1 MVQEWAMKGND
12 LYQRLLGLEHPWRVK
27 DVSMDTENKVVEV
40 RVECLDKIAWVS
52 EDGRRLHIHDWEER
66 EWRELNTLQFQT
78 KIVCK
83 VPRLKD
89 PDSGKTEMAAV
100 PWAGKHSRFTLM
112 FEAFAVEVLLASSSV
127 EAARKL
133 LGLDWRAVD
142 EIRRRAVE
150 RGLGR
155 REKKPVRYLGIDEK
169 SFRKGHKYVS
179 VATDLSD
186 SEESCV
192 LEVVNGRTEDSA
204 DELFEALEPQLESLD
219 AAAMDMWPAYMNAL
233 RHHAW
238 YAFIVHD
245 RFHVSQHLTGAIDS
259 VRKQEHRELK
269 ADADESLKDSRWTLL
284 KRDHSEDEAEA
295 FAALER
301 KGLKVA
307 KAWNL
312 RELFDRFWK
321 FKSTHAA
328 ERFIYK
334 WGELARQSGLE
345 PMIKAAKMLENHI
358 EGLLGYCLHPITNAG
373 AEGFNSKI
381 QTVKSNARG
390 FRSFEKFRIAILFYC
405 GKLDMIPR

>member
-1 MVQEWAMKGND
+1 MKGND
-12 LYQRLLGLEHPWRVK
+12 LYERLLGLEHPWRVK
-27 DVSMDTENKVVEV
+27 DVEMDIEEKTVTV
-40 RVECLDKIAWVS
+40 RVECRDRTAWVN
-52 EDGRRLHIHDWEER
+52 EDWRRLHIHDWEER

-78 KIVCK
+78 KIVCR

-89 PDSGKTEMAAV
+89 PDSGKTERAAV

-112 FEAFAVEVLLASSSV
+112 FEAFAVELLLASSSV

-142 EIRRRAVE
+142 QIRERAVE
-150 RGLGR
+150 RGLAN
-155 REKKPVRYLGIDEK
+155 REDEPIRYLGIDEK
-169 SFRKGHKYVS
+169 SFRKGHRYVS
-179 VATDLSD
+179 VASDLENSR
-186 SEESCV
+186 V
-192 LEVVNGRTEDSA
+192 LDVVDGRTEASA
-204 DELFEALEPQLESLD
+204 NELMGALSGQLESLK

-233 RHHAW
+233 RHNAW

-245 RFHVSQHLTGAIDS
+245 RFHVSQHLTNAIDS

-269 ADADESLKDSRWTLL
+269 AESEESLKNTRWTLL
-284 KRDHSEDEAEA
+284 KRDHSEEEAEA

-321 FKSTHAA
+321 FKSVHAA
-328 ERFIYK
+328 ERFVYK
-334 WGELARQSGLE
+334 WAGLARESGLE
-345 PMIKAAKMLENHI
+345 PMIKVAKMLENHI

>member
-1 MVQEWAMKGND
+1 MKGND
-12 LYQRLLGLEHPWRVK
+12 LYERLLGLERPWRVK
-27 DVSMDTENKVVEV
+27 SVEMDTENKVVEV
-40 RVECLDKIAWVS
+40 RVECRDKTAWVS

-89 PDSGKTEMAAV
+89 PDSGKTVMAAV

-112 FEAFAVEVLLASSSV
+112 FEAFAVELLLASSSV

-150 RGLGR
+150 RGLAC
-155 REKKPVRYLGIDEK
+155 REDEPVRYLGIDEK

-179 VATDLSD
+179 VASDL
-186 SEESCV
+186 EAGRV
-192 LEVVNGRTEDSA
+192 LEVVDGRTEASA
-204 DELFEALEPQLESLD
+204 DELMGAMAGQLETLK

-233 RHHAW
+233 RRHAW
-238 YAFIVHD
+238 HAFVVHD
-245 RFHVSQHLTGAIDS
+245 RFHVSQHLTDAIDS

-269 ADADESLKDSRWTLL
+269 ADADESLKDIRWTLL

-321 FKSTHAA
+321 FKCVHAA
-328 ERFIYK
+328 ERFVHK
-334 WGELARQSGLE
+334 WSELARQSGLE
-345 PMIKAAKMLENHI
+345 PMIKAAKMLENHL
-358 EGLLGYCLHPITNAG
+358 EGLLGYCKHPITNAG

>member
-1 MVQEWAMKGND
+1 MVHERAMKGND
-12 LYQRLLGLEHPWRVK
+12 LYERLLGLEHPWRVK
-27 DVSMDTENKVVEV
+27 EVKMDTENKVVEV
-40 RVECLDKIAWVS
+40 RVECRDKTAWVS
-52 EDGRRLHIHDWEER
+52 EDGRRLHIHGWEER

-89 PDSGKTEMAAV
+89 PDNGETVMASV

-142 EIRRRAVE
+142 DIRRRAVE
-150 RGLGR
+150 RGLAR
-155 REKKPVRYLGIDEK
+155 REDVPVRHLGIDEK

-179 VATDLSD
+179 VATDLD
-186 SEESCV
+186 EGRV
-192 LEVVNGRTEDSA
+192 LDVVDGRTEESA
-204 DELFEALEPQLESLD
+204 GELMEAVCGRPESLQ
-219 AAAMDMWPAYMNAL
+219 AAAMDMWPAYMNAV

-238 YAFIVHD
+238 QAFIVHD
-245 RFHVSQHLTGAIDS
+245 RFHVSQHLTAAIDS

-269 ADADESLKDSRWTLL
+269 ANSDQSLKDSRWTLL
-284 KRDHSEDEAEA
+284 KREHSEEEAEA

-312 RELFDRFWK
+312 RELFDRFWS
-321 FKSTHAA
+321 FKCVHAA
-328 ERFIYK
+328 ERFVHK
-334 WGELARQSGLE
+334 WAGIARESGLE
-345 PMIKAAKMLENHI
+345 PMIKAARMLENHL

-381 QTVKSNARG
+381 QAVKSNARG

-405 GKLDMIPR
+405 GKLEMIPR

>member
-1 MVQEWAMKGND
+1 VE
-12 LYQRLLGLEHPWRVK
+12 
-27 DVSMDTENKVVEV
+27 MDTEEKTVTV
-40 RVECLDKIAWVS
+40 RVECREKTAWVS

-78 KIVCK
+78 KIVCR

-142 EIRRRAVE
+142 EIRCRAVE
-150 RGLGR
+150 RGLAK
-155 REKKPVRYLGIDEK
+155 REDEPIRYLGIDEK

-179 VATDLSD
+179 VASDLDNSR
-186 SEESCV
+186 V
-192 LEVVNGRTEDSA
+192 LEVVDGRTEASA
-204 DELFEALEPQLESLD
+204 DELMGALSGQLESLK

-233 RHHAW
+233 RRHAW
-238 YAFIVHD
+238 HAFIVHD
-245 RFHVSQHLTGAIDS
+245 RFHVSKHLTDAIDS

-269 ADADESLKDSRWTLL
+269 AGSDESLENARWTLL
-284 KRDHSEDEAEA
+284 KRDHSEEEAQA

-321 FKSTHAA
+321 FKCVHAA
-328 ERFIYK
+328 ERFVRK
-334 WGELARQSGLE
+334 WADLAGESGLE
-345 PMIKAAKMLENHI
+345 PMIKAAKMLENHL
-358 EGLLGYCLHPITNAG
+358 EGLLGYCKHPITNAG

-381 QTVKSNARG
+381 QAVKSNARG

>member
-1 MVQEWAMKGND
+1 MKGND

-27 DVSMDTENKVVEV
+27 DVDMNVEDKTVTV
-40 RVECLDKIAWVS
+40 RVECRDKTAWVS
-52 EDGRRLHIHDWEER
+52 EDGRRLHIHGWEER

-78 KIVCK
+78 KIVCR

-89 PDSGKTEMAAV
+89 PDNDKTQMAAV

-112 FEAFAVEVLLASSSV
+112 FEAFAVELLLASSSI
-127 EAARKL
+127 EAARRL
-133 LGLDWRAVD
+133 LGLDWRALD
-142 EIRRRAVE
+142 DIRQRAVE
-150 RGLGR
+150 RGLTR
-155 REKKPVRYLGIDEK
+155 REAEPVEHLGIDEK

-179 VATDLSD
+179 IASDLGRSR
-186 SEESCV
+186 V
-192 LEVVNGRTEDSA
+192 LEVVDGRTEVSA
-204 DELFEALEPQLESLD
+204 NNLLKLLRPQLESLK

-233 RHHAW
+233 RSHAW

-245 RFHVSQHLTGAIDS
+245 RFHVSQHLSAAIDS
-259 VRKQEHRELK
+259 VRRLEHRELT
-269 ADADESLKDSRWTLL
+269 AEADESLKHSRWTLL
-284 KRDHSEDEAEA
+284 KRNHSQDEAAA

-321 FKSTHAA
+321 FKSVHAA
-328 ERFIYK
+328 ERFIHK
-334 WGELARQSGLE
+334 WCDLAKASGLE
-345 PMIKAAKMLENHI
+345 PMTKVAKMLENHI
-358 EGLLGYCLHPITNAG
+358 EGLLGYCKHPITNAG

-390 FRSFEKFRIAILFYC
+390 FRSFKKFRIAILFYC
-405 GKLDMIPR
+405 GKLDLIPR

>member
-27 DVSMDTENKVVEV
+27 DVEMETEEKTVTV
-40 RVECLDKIAWVS
+40 RVECRDKTAWVS

-112 FEAFAVEVLLASSSV
+112 FEAFAVELLLASSSV

-142 EIRRRAVE
+142 QIRERAVE
-150 RGLGR
+150 RGLAN
-155 REKKPVRYLGIDEK
+155 REDESVRYLGIDEK

-179 VATDLSD
+179 VASDLK
-186 SEESCV
+186 EGRV
-192 LEVVNGRTEDSA
+192 LEVVDGRTEESA
-204 DELFEALEPQLESLD
+204 DRLLGALSSQLESLE

-238 YAFIVHD
+238 HAFIVHD
-245 RFHVSQHLTGAIDS
+245 RFHVSKHLTDAIDS
-259 VRKQEHRELK
+259 VRKKEHRELK
-269 ADADESLKDSRWTLL
+269 AESDESLKDSRWTLL

-321 FKSTHAA
+321 FKCVHAA
-328 ERFIYK
+328 ERFVHK
-334 WGELARQSGLE
+334 WAGLAGESGLE
-345 PMIKAAKMLENHI
+345 PMIKAAKMLENHL
-358 EGLLGYCLHPITNAG
+358 EGLLGYCKHPITNAG

-381 QTVKSNARG
+381 QAVKSNARG

>member
-1 MVQEWAMKGND
+1 M
-12 LYQRLLGLEHPWRVK
+12 K
-27 DVSMDTENKVVEV
+27 DVEIDTEKKVVEV
-40 RVECLDKIAWVS
+40 RVECRDKTAWVS
-52 EDGRRLHIHDWEER
+52 QDGRRLHIHDWEER

-78 KIVCK
+78 RIVCK

-112 FEAFAVEVLLASSSV
+112 FEAFAIELLLASSSV

-142 EIRRRAVE
+142 QIRERAVE
-150 RGLGR
+150 RGLAN
-155 REKKPVRYLGIDEK
+155 REDQPIRYLGIDEK

-179 VATDLSD
+179 VASDLENSR
-186 SEESCV
+186 V
-192 LEVVNGRTEDSA
+192 LEVVNGRTEESA
-204 DELFEALEPQLESLD
+204 NELMGALSGQLESLE

-233 RHHAW
+233 RHNAW
-238 YAFIVHD
+238 HAFIVHD
-245 RFHVSQHLTGAIDS
+245 RFHVSAHLSEAIDS

-269 ADADESLKDSRWTLL
+269 AESDESLKDSRWTLL
-284 KRDHSEDEAEA
+284 KRNHSEEEAEA

-321 FKSTHAA
+321 FKSLHAA
-328 ERFIYK
+328 ERFVCK
-334 WGELARQSGLE
+334 WAALARESGLE

-390 FRSFEKFRIAILFYC
+390 FRSFEKFRIAILFY
-405 GKLDMIPR
+405 